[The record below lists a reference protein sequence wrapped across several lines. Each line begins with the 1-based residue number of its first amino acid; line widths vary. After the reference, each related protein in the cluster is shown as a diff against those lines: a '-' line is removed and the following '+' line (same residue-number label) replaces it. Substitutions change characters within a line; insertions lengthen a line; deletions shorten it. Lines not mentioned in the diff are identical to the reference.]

1 MPGLRCARRRG
12 ILRAGLPAEAD
23 VPDFFPGVLAF
34 FAYFLGSVGFVLLFC
49 AVYTRLTPYD
59 EFDLIVRQ
67 HNASAGL
74 AFGGALLGFALALA
88 GAIHHT
94 ASVAEFAV
102 WGVIALITQFVA
114 YGLARLLHPGL
125 PHAIEQNAMASACWA
140 AAVSISSGVIAAACM
155 SP

>member
-1 MPGLRCARRRG
+1 MPHFL
-12 ILRAGLPAEAD
+12 
-23 VPDFFPGVLAF
+23 PGVLAF

-49 AVYTRLTPYD
+49 VVYTRLTPYD

-67 HNASAGL
+67 HNVSAGL

-88 GAIHHT
+88 GAIHNT
-94 ASVAEFAV
+94 TGVAEFAV
-102 WGVIALITQFVA
+102 WGLIALISQFSA

-125 PHAIEQNAMASACWA
+125 PDAIEQNAMASAIWA
-140 AAVSISSGVIAAACM
+140 AAVAVASGVIAAACM

>member
-1 MPGLRCARRRG
+1 MPRLALRPPAPHPWRRCNR
-12 ILRAGLPAEAD
+12 EAD

-34 FAYFLGSVGFVLLFC
+34 FAYFLGSVGFVVLFC
-49 AVYTRLTPYD
+49 AIYTRLTSYD

-88 GAIHHT
+88 GAIHNT
-94 ASVAEFAV
+94 TNVVEFAI
-102 WGVIALITQFVA
+102 WGVIAMLSQFLA
-114 YGLARLLHPGL
+114 YGFARLLHPGL
-125 PHAIEQNAMASACWA
+125 PHAIEQNAMASAYWA
-140 AAVSISSGVIAAACM
+140 AAVSIASGVIAAACM

>member
-1 MPGLRCARRRG
+1 MRPLQQE
-12 ILRAGLPAEAD
+12 AGCPISFPAL
-23 VPDFFPGVLAF
+23 LAF
-34 FAYFLGSVGFVLLFC
+34 FAYFFGSVGFVLLFC
-49 AVYTRLTPYD
+49 AIYARLTPYD

-74 AFGGALLGFALALA
+74 AFGGALLGFAVALA

-102 WGVIALITQFVA
+102 WGLIALISQFVA
-114 YGLARLLHPGL
+114 YGLARMLHPGL
-125 PHAIEQNAMASACWA
+125 PHAIEQNAMASAIWA
-140 AAVSISSGVIAAACM
+140 AAVSIASGVIAAACM